1 MIAALFVPPGVVD
14 SEAPRF
20 RGRTLDFW
28 IPFNFPGIPFVTPET
43 IPEQTQFLLVCDPN
57 FMPFF
62 QGEVEAL
69 DTWIRSISSGKRV
82 LSLGGGALRVMP
94 PDTWR
99 DAELIPDGEVVPPDE
114 LVFLDS
120 RRCPAKIETL
130 VTGIQLE
137 WLRKRKVQVEDRGNF
152 YMEGLVPVGEGSVI
166 GPGTNL
172 RGNTRV
178 GKNVRL
184 AMNCWIENSQIGDE
198 CLLLPGCVIR
208 DSRVEEGARIG
219 PYAHLRM
226 QAEVGPRTRVGNF
239 VEIKKSLLGEGSKA
253 SHLTYLGDARIGRN
267 VNVGAGTITCNYD
280 GVRKNITKIGDG
292 AFIGSGTELVAP
304 VTLGRNSYVGAGS
317 TITQDVPEDSLGVAR
332 QRQHNVLGWR
342 LRKRKKPGK

>member
-1 MIAALFVPPGVVD
+1 MIAALFAPPGVVD
-14 SEAPRF
+14 SASPRF

-28 IPFNFPGIPFVTPET
+28 IPSLFPGISFVTPET
-43 IPEQTQFLLVCDPN
+43 IPEHAEFLLILDPV
-57 FMPFF
+57 FLPFF
-62 QGEVEAL
+62 HGEAEIL
-69 DTWIRSISSGKRV
+69 DAWIRRSAAGNLAVST
-82 LSLGGGALRVMP
+82 GGGALKVAHR
-94 PDTWR
+94 DTWR
-99 DAELIPDGEVVPPDE
+99 DAVEKQGKEVEPPDG
-114 LVFLDS
+114 LVFVDS
-120 RRCPAKIETL
+120 RRYPVKIEEI
-130 VTGIQLE
+130 VCGMQLA
-137 WLRKRKVQVEDRGNF
+137 WLGKGKVDVEDRGNF
-152 YMEGLVPVGEGSVI
+152 YMEGLIHVGAGSVI

-172 RGNTRV
+172 RGKTRV

-184 AMNCWIENSQIGDE
+184 TANCWIENSEIGDE
-198 CLLLPGCVIR
+198 CLLLPGCVIM

-280 GVRKNITKIGDG
+280 GVRKNRTEIGDDV
-292 AFIGSGTELVAP
+292 FIGSGTELVAP

-332 QRQHNVLGWR
+332 QRQRNVLGWR
-342 LRKRKKPGK
+342 LRKRRK

>member
-20 RGRTLDFW
+20 RGRALDFW
-28 IPFNFPGIPFVTPET
+28 IPFNFPGIPFVSPET
-43 IPEQTQFLLVCDPN
+43 LPEEAEFLLLCNPAFLPV
-57 FMPFF
+57 FHG
-62 QGEVEAL
+62 QAEAL
-69 DTWIRSISSGKRV
+69 DTWIRRTVNGKHV
-82 LSLGGGALRVMP
+82 ISLGDGALQVM
-94 PDTWR
+94 TR
-99 DAELIPDGEVVPPDE
+99 DAWPDATMTPAEEVDSPDG
-114 LVFLDS
+114 LVFMDS
-120 RRCPAKIETL
+120 RSCPQEIEAL
-130 VTGIQLE
+130 VAGIQLE
-137 WLRKRKVQVEDRGNF
+137 WLGKRNVQVEDRGNF
-152 YMEGLVPVGEGSVI
+152 YMEGLIPVGEGSVI

-172 RGNTRV
+172 RGKTRV

-184 AMNCWIENSQIGDE
+184 AANCWIENSEIGDD

-208 DSRVEEGARIG
+208 DSRVEEGAQIG

-226 QAEVGPRTRVGNF
+226 QAMVGPRTRVGNF

-280 GVRKNITKIGDG
+280 GVRKNITEIGDDV
-292 AFIGSGTELVAP
+292 FIGSGTELVAP
-304 VTLGRNSYVGAGS
+304 VKLGRNSYVGAGS

-332 QRQHNVLGWR
+332 QRQRNVLGWR
-342 LRKRKKPGK
+342 LRKSRKSRK